1 MVFLNGCLIECHL
14 PKIICSTYLRK
25 LPFDRISDP
34 YLVRATL
41 PILLMEVMWTSML
54 KILSMGFYIF
64 LFYHDVA
71 LLFKIPNLCKDKRPE
86 LVKPF
91 IVCYLQGSYE
101 YPCLKYIFS
110 FGHDQANYGWA
121 WIAQWACESRTG
133 VSTRVQFWQDGQNKQ
148 TSGDLRIYITHVTRM
163 YLPTKCN
170 VSYYNL

>member
-1 MVFLNGCLIECHL
+1 MNIHAKNLVHGFLLF
-14 PKIICSTYLRK
+14 S
-25 LPFDRISDP
+25 
-34 YLVRATL
+34 
-41 PILLMEVMWTSML
+41 
-54 KILSMGFYIF
+54 
-64 LFYHDVA
+64 FYHDVA

-121 WIAQWACESRTG
+121 WIAQWACESHTG

-170 VSYYNL
+170 VSYCSLQWICTTEITIMKWRNEKQIKHGFDKLYIWTCT